1 MSTNWNFE
9 ECPIVNPNEEHM
21 ALLFLCDISG
31 SMTLQVEQKSRRID
45 LLNDALAG
53 FASAVCTDPK
63 SARTLEVGIIA
74 FDHAQQIVQ
83 PFTPVSQMLE
93 MNFKPLCSTG
103 GGTKIAAAANFAVD
117 MLDSHVK
124 HLRDGNGVA
133 VRKPW
138 ILMVTDG
145 LPEHDTPEEL
155 TNAIFRVKEMEE
167 QNKLRFWSFGVGEY
181 DRDTLKRLS
190 GERAFALQGYNF
202 SAMIDWTV
210 KSMRAISVAAAGVSP
225 PAPINQSQGMQQILQ
240 LPS

>member
-21 ALLFLCDISG
+21 AALFLCDISG

-45 LLNDALAG
+45 LLNDALSS
-53 FASAVCTDPK
+53 FPSAVCIDPK

-74 FDHAQQIVQ
+74 FDHDQLIVQ

-93 MNFKPLCSTG
+93 MNYKPLHSTG

-138 ILMVTDG
+138 ILMITDG
-145 LPEHDTPEEL
+145 RPEHDTAEEL
-155 TNAIFRVKEMEE
+155 ANAISRVKDMEE
-167 QNKLRFWSFGVGEY
+167 KGKLRFWSFGVGDFDSE
-181 DRDTLKRLS
+181 TLKRLS

-202 SAMIDWTV
+202 SAMIDWV
-210 KSMRAISVAAAGVSP
+210 AKSMRAISVAAAGASP
-225 PAPINQSQGMQQILQ
+225 PAPINQLQGMQQILQ